1 MFTKQQATSDS
12 AVMGKD
18 KKKKGKGAAKTAMK
32 TEKKEVK
39 KLKKEL
45 LAKGEVRSSR
55 KFHNFIYF

>member
-18 KKKKGKGAAKTAMK
+18 KKKGKGAAKTAMK